1 MLHEGERGLGLS
13 RCADYGSYILGEAGS
28 PLAWTC
34 MKKFR
39 SNAAIGPIAVATSP
53 TVAPTASQRSAYLV
67 YESNLHRQEGIGGIF
82 CEFRRIG
89 TDKYN
94 GCIAQCEGL
103 VKALQDF
110 ATV

>member
-1 MLHEGERGLGLS
+1 
-13 RCADYGSYILGEAGS
+13 
-28 PLAWTC
+28 

-39 SNAAIGPIAVATSP
+39 SNAAIGPDCGRNLSDSSP
-53 TVAPTASQRSAYLV
+53 HSLAKIRHLV

-82 CEFRRIG
+82 CEFRRLG